1 MFETVSNHFQI
12 VARSLN
18 GEREIDEQTFAS
30 LAVLAERLE
39 HLKRTDKA
47 FSKVAFSADVKRLE
61 GLKNPAPVG

>member
-1 MFETVSNHFQI
+1 MFESVSRHFQI

-47 FSKVAFSADVKRLE
+47 FSKVAFSAGVERLE
-61 GLKNPAPVG
+61 GLRNPTPVG

>member
-18 GEREIDEQTFAS
+18 GEREIDEETFAS
-30 LAVLAERLE
+30 LAVLTERLE

-47 FSKVAFSADVKRLE
+47 FSKVAFSAEVKRIE